1 MSLTLVAEQGKWLTV
16 MRDNDGF
23 ILTLMKGKDVHYP
36 KTFHVGFP
44 QEIEEQ
50 VDKINQRLKEDGFWL
65 RLLNVHMRI
74 RFMWKHLV
82 DLQ

>member
-1 MSLTLVAEQGKWLTV
+1 

-23 ILTLMKGKDVHYP
+23 ILTLMKGKEVQYP

-44 QEIEEQ
+44 QESEEQ

-74 RFMWKHLV
+74 RFTLKHLV